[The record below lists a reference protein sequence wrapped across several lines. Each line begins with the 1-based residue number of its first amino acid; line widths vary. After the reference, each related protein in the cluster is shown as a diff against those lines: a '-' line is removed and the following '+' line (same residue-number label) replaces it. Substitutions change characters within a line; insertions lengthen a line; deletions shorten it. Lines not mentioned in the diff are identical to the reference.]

1 MRRRDR
7 EVTDSD
13 DLLGIMQRCDVCRL
27 ALNDNDGFPYI
38 VPLNFGIQINDK
50 GDIGLIFHSA
60 QVGHKLDSIKADDRA
75 SFEMDCGHE
84 LQYIKDEGYCS
95 MSFESV
101 MGKGRIRILSGDE
114 KNSALRALMDQ
125 YHPGEDAYY
134 NPAATERTAVYCLD
148 ISEMTGKRK

>member
-60 QVGHKLDSIKADDRA
+60 QVGHKLDLIKADDRA
-75 SFEMDCGHE
+75 
-84 LQYIKDEGYCS
+84 
-95 MSFESV
+95 SFESV